1 MRADTRLIT
10 APGWTEAPDASGHDG
25 NNRVVRLKSAGATVP
40 VGRAHR
46 PSPPRRPLSLPQSL
60 GVIGRHPH
68 LSARREGAAVASP
81 LGRQAATAQPGDT
94 TMSSRTTT
102 ALAAAIVLGT
112 ALTASAAT
120 LHRGTGHAD
129 PATYNTGGPIATGNA
144 GGTITTG
151 YCPPSGGPSCSTACL
166 PSGPPCKPGHD
177 TW

>member
-1 MRADTRLIT
+1 
-10 APGWTEAPDASGHDG
+10 
-25 NNRVVRLKSAGATVP
+25 
-40 VGRAHR
+40 
-46 PSPPRRPLSLPQSL
+46 
-60 GVIGRHPH
+60 
-68 LSARREGAAVASP
+68 
-81 LGRQAATAQPGDT
+81 
-94 TMSSRTTT
+94 MSSRTTT

-120 LHRGTGHAD
+120 VHRRAGDAD
-129 PATYNTGGPIATGNA
+129 PATYNTGGTIAIGNA

>member
-1 MRADTRLIT
+1 MIRFYLI
-10 APGWTEAPDASGHDG
+10 GSWS
-25 NNRVVRLKSAGATVP
+25 RS
-40 VGRAHR
+40 
-46 PSPPRRPLSLPQSL
+46 RRPLSLGAIDP
-60 GVIGRHPH
+60 HPH
-68 LSARREGAAVASP
+68 LLPRHDRAAVVSP

-129 PATYNTGGPIATGNA
+129 PATYNTGVPIATGNA

>member
-1 MRADTRLIT
+1 
-10 APGWTEAPDASGHDG
+10 
-25 NNRVVRLKSAGATVP
+25 
-40 VGRAHR
+40 
-46 PSPPRRPLSLPQSL
+46 
-60 GVIGRHPH
+60 
-68 LSARREGAAVASP
+68 
-81 LGRQAATAQPGDT
+81 
-94 TMSSRTTT
+94 MSSRTTI

-120 LHRGTGHAD
+120 VHRASDTD
-129 PATYNTGGPIATGNA
+129 PATYNTGGTVATGNT